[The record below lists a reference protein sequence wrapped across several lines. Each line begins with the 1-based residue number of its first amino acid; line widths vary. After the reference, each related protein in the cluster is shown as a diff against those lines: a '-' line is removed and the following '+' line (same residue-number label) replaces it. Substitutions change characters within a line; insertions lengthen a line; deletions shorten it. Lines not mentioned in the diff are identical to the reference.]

1 MRHCAYNLDLR
12 GCRSPAYLA
21 QCRRRRVKCDEVQP
35 RCEMCRLTRISCGGY
50 EKKIFFDFERAP
62 EDGVGRFRRPILT
75 EEERETMS
83 REMAACV
90 QPSQAMW
97 YIAKIDE
104 ECENTPELQELQVS
118 CGPFGVFRIDPG
130 LRCSSPASTPK
141 ATGVTRETPLQTGN
155 NHRID
160 DYGDLDQS
168 LFMPSDMDLVPT
180 SDQVE
185 STYDAVCQP
194 PAQTMPDWNLL
205 DTWGSFSHLDGD
217 ANWWQAPV
225 ERNCTQDILPE
236 NFLPDLQQALD
247 AYPEIEEDTSPTLLS
262 SGPSTTQDSIS
273 AVTSVPPSP
282 NYAIP
287 HEAIFLLRHYS
298 STVLKGL
305 TPYRHTK
312 TPWHILFIPHA
323 KSCLAAMTLGESMDH
338 AGLCAFSG
346 MLAISASS
354 LGVVSG
360 SERWFAQSEACRN
373 QARAHARLM
382 LRTAYNVPKTAKY
395 KSILMGLLT
404 MVQISS
410 AAGDAEER
418 ERYFLETEKFI
429 RVKGLNRQKSRK
441 VRLLHHCYVFER
453 MLHETTIVGS
463 EHSPLRC
470 EVRRAIESCGARSF
484 SRDSLS
490 FKCIDWGN
498 LEQDMR
504 RIKGR
509 EEGENDLHLQFP
521 GIWSGTLYAEIFG
534 VPETYIF
541 LLSLVVRLGHFKDE
555 AIESSSAIG
564 LKEYLSRAK
573 SVEQCIQ
580 RLKKRP
586 ESVADAPTADLE
598 KRDCQ
603 LILETLATA
612 MLQALTIYF
621 YRRVYD
627 VDQSMLQPSVLAV
640 RDCLRRFEAGSCGV
654 GYGEARLGWP
664 AYIAASEAE
673 DVEVKREIETWFEN
687 CERRSGLRS
696 GVGVRADRRGFG
708 VERAAVLEVHG

>member
-1 MRHCAYNLDLR
+1 
-12 GCRSPAYLA
+12 
-21 QCRRRRVKCDEVQP
+21 
-35 RCEMCRLTRISCGGY
+35 
-50 EKKIFFDFERAP
+50 
-62 EDGVGRFRRPILT
+62 
-75 EEERETMS
+75 MS

-90 QPSQAMW
+90 QPSRAMW
-97 YIAKIDE
+97 HIAKIDE
-104 ECENTPELQELQVS
+104 ECEKTPELVQLQVS
-118 CGPFGVFRIDPG
+118 RGPFGVFRLG
-130 LRCSSPASTPK
+130 LEPHSSPTARTPK
-141 ATGVTRETPLQTGN
+141 PTDAGRETPLRAGN
-155 NHRID
+155 NNHTD
-160 DYGDLDQS
+160 DYDELDQS
-168 LFMPSDMDLVPT
+168 LFIPSDIDLVPP
-180 SDQVE
+180 SDQAE
-185 STYDAVCQP
+185 PTYDAVCQT

-205 DTWGSFSHLDGD
+205 DLWGSFSHPDSH
-217 ANWWQAPV
+217 AEWWEAPV
-225 ERNCTQDILPE
+225 ERNYTQDILPE
-236 NFLPDLQQALD
+236 HFLPDLQQALE

-262 SGPSTTQDSIS
+262 SGASAMQDSMS
-273 AVTSVPPSP
+273 AVTSIPPSP

-287 HEAIFLLRHYS
+287 HEAIFLLKHYS

-338 AGLCAFSG
+338 AGLCAFFG
-346 MLAISASS
+346 MLAVSASS

-360 SERWFAQSEACRN
+360 SERWFAQSEACRD
-373 QARAHARLM
+373 QARGHARLM
-382 LRTAYNVPKTAKY
+382 LRTAYGVPKTAKY
-395 KSILMGLLT
+395 KSILMALLT

-410 AAGDAEER
+410 AAGDTEER
-418 ERYFLETEKFI
+418 ERYFLEAEKFI

-441 VRLLHHCYVFER
+441 VRLLHHCYAFER
-453 MLHETTIVGS
+453 MLHETTIIGNAD
-463 EHSPLRC
+463 SPLRR
-470 EVRRAIESCGARSF
+470 EVRKAIESCGARAF

-498 LEQDMR
+498 LEQEMR

-521 GIWSGTLYAEIFG
+521 GIWSATLYAEIFG

-555 AIESSSAIG
+555 AIERSSAIG

-586 ESVADAPTADLE
+586 ESVADAPATDPE

-664 AYIAASEAE
+664 AHIAASEAE
-673 DVEVKREIETWFEN
+673 DVEVRREIETWFEN
-687 CERRSGLRS
+687 CEKRSGLRN
-696 GVGVRADRRGFG
+696 GVGMRASRRSFG
-708 VERAAVLEVHG
+708 GERGAVLEVHG